1 MLSSAKVCLLVLGLV
16 WAEVEVQGSYVNEYQ
31 QNAEFEC
38 PANQILSYM
47 GSVHSSTYQDR
58 IWEFQCREAGSATSS
73 CYWTNYLNGLIQW
86 VQYACPGNEVLN
98 GIKSYHVNYHRDR
111 RFKVQCCTVTNLI
124 PRNCHYTNYI
134 NDWHQAMSYHV
145 PAGKVIKG
153 VISKPCS
160 RRRDRRWK
168 LFICDDDIDIP
179 SIAN

>member
-1 MLSSAKVCLLVLGLV
+1 MLSSAKVCLLVLGLA
-16 WAEVEVQGSYVNEYQ
+16 WAEVEVQGSYVNEII
-31 QNAEFEC
+31 QNGEFEC
-38 PANQILSYM
+38 AANQILSYI
-47 GSVHSSTYQDR
+47 GSDHDSTFHDR
-58 IWEFQCREAGSATSS
+58 AWKLQCREAGSATSG
-73 CYWTNYLNGLIQW
+73 CYWTNYLNRHFQW
-86 VQYACPGNEVLN
+86 MQYSCPGNEVLN
-98 GIKSYHVNYHRDR
+98 GINTYYCTDYEYR

-153 VISKPCS
+153 VISKPCR

-168 LFICDDDIDIP
+168 LYICDDDIDIP